1 MDQWELRRTAEP
13 AGTSADPRGWMK
25 IHLALS
31 PEQPD
36 VSRLW
41 APTFDLRIGSVV
53 VRMGGVAG
61 VGTEESLRNR
71 GCARLVLDESTRY
84 FAETGHDIAVLF
96 GIPDFYHRF
105 GYAPVLPVTTLTV
118 KTEDARLVLPRRAR
132 EGWSVRPLEEGDWSA
147 VLDIYHDNNRERT
160 GTLIRPLA
168 QWRGYRHGTQWT
180 SQVETHLIVDGG
192 SGAIAGYLA
201 FDTARDVLRV
211 GDLGCRS
218 PAWFPILLSVMAD
231 QARERGLEEF
241 QVRLPPDHPFTR
253 FCRRCGGVLHTA
265 YERNAGGMARIIDQ
279 RSLFEKLTPLLTERL
294 RGTPFADASGGLALR
309 TDLGATILDLE
320 GGAVWVGG
328 GRRETWVV
336 SMPQM
341 RLVQLVFGYRTVDDV
356 ALEDDVD
363 VPADALPLL
372 DALFPVGDP
381 WMYVPDWF

>member
-1 MDQWELRRTAEP
+1 MDEGELRRIAEP
-13 AGTSADPRGWMK
+13 AGASADSRGWMK

-41 APTFDLRIGSVV
+41 APTFDLRIGPVV

-61 VGTEESLRNR
+61 VGTEESLRHR
-71 GCARLVLDESTRY
+71 GCARRVLEESTRY
-84 FAETGHDIAVLF
+84 FTETGHDVALLF

-118 KTEDARLVLPRRAR
+118 KTDDARLVLPWR
-132 EGWSVRPLEEGDWSA
+132 ERQGWSLRPLQESDWRA
-147 VLDIYHDNNRERT
+147 VLEIYHDNNRERT

-192 SGAIAGYLA
+192 TGGIAGYLA
-201 FDTARDVLRV
+201 FDTARDGFRV
-211 GDLGCRS
+211 GDLGYRS
-218 PAWFPILLSVMAD
+218 PAVFPALLATMAE
-231 QARERGLEEF
+231 QAGERGLEEF

-253 FCRRCGGVLHTA
+253 FCRRCGGVLQTA

-279 RSLFEKLTPLLTERL
+279 HSLFEKLTPLLAERL
-294 RGTPFADASGGLALR
+294 RGTRFAAARGGLALR
-309 TDLGATILDLE
+309 TDLGTTALDLD
-320 GGAVWVGG
+320 GSAVRVGG
-328 GRRETWVV
+328 GERQVWGA

-341 RLVQLVFGYRTVDDV
+341 RLIQLVFGYRAVEDV
-356 ALEDDVD
+356 ALENDVD
-363 VPADALPLL
+363 VPADSLPLL